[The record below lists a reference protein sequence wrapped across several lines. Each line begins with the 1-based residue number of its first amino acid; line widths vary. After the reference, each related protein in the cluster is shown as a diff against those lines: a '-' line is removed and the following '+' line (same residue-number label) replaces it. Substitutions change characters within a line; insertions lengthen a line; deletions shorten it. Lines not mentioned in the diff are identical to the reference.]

1 MLLSHRTRT
10 AMRVVCASV
19 AVYGISLPVMAADHP
34 AGPLP
39 TAPFKDEIEVRLVL
53 LHATVLNRRG
63 ETVRGLGA
71 EDFLVTEDGVPQ
83 TISVFGHEENQPLKV
98 AFLLDVSGSMA
109 LGGKLEAARQAIH
122 RFVDALRP
130 DDQVAL
136 LIFADGAVVVKKG
149 FTTDRALFFDR
160 LDGVE
165 AYGKTALHDALA
177 ATPGLLSEAAPG
189 RKAVIL
195 LTDGV
200 DNASSIS
207 ATESLEMARRVSVPV
222 YVIGIA
228 DRPLGKE
235 GTEPTGPVDPDAGG
249 PEGRTLF
256 DDLGEVAE
264 GTGGD
269 FVPAYGPEQI
279 LEAVRTVE
287 ERLRSQ
293 YVLGYRPSGQAQPGF
308 RAVQVATTSKRY
320 EVQTRKGYVISVP

>member
-1 MLLSHRTRT
+1 MVLFHRTRT
-10 AMRVVCASV
+10 AMRVVCATV
-19 AVYGISLPVMAADHP
+19 AVFCTSLVAFAADNP
-34 AGPLP
+34 VGPIP
-39 TAPFKDEIEVRLVL
+39 TSPFKDEIEVRLVL
-53 LHATVLNRRG
+53 LHATVLNKRG
-63 ETVRGLGA
+63 ETVRGLAA

-136 LIFADGAVVVKKG
+136 LIFADAAVVVKKG

-165 AYGKTALHDALA
+165 AFGKTALHDALA
-177 ATPGLLSEAAPG
+177 ATPSLLSEAAPG

-200 DNASSIS
+200 DNASAIT
-207 ATESLEMARRVSVPV
+207 ATEALETARKVSVPV

-235 GTEPTGPVDPDAGG
+235 GTPPTGPVDPDGG
-249 PEGRTLF
+249 GAEGQTLF
-256 DDLGEVAE
+256 DTLSEVAD
-264 GTGGD
+264 GTGGEM
-269 FVPAYGPEQI
+269 VPAYGPEQI
-279 LEAVRTVE
+279 LEAARTVE

-293 YVLGYRPSGQAQPGF
+293 YVLGYRPSGRALPGF

-320 EVQTRKGYVISVP
+320 EVQTRKGYVVAIP